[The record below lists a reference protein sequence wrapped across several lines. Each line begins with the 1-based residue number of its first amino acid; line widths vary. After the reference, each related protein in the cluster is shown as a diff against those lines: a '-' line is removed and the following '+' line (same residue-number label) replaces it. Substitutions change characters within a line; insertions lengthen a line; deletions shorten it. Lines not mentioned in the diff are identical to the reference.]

1 MDALESGFFSWVGAA
16 IFLVALY
23 ALRAGGR

>member
-1 MDALESGFFSWVGAA
+1 MDALESGFFSWVGVA

-23 ALRAGGR
+23 ALCAGGR